1 MVELYTWHAGHSYKV
16 VGARGNGYK
25 EEVETR
31 RVVKRLLEICYQHGI
46 NAVDTTDNDG
56 NTQRENLNNIVR
68 NCNSYPKNGRLDVAI
83 HFNQAESETGGVE
96 VWYYDQVGLASKV
109 SKAVA
114 NALGLRDRGAKEGK
128 GLAVLNGTNAPAI
141 LIELPFLSHAGNMQ
155 AYESNFEPMC
165 RAIVQAVTGREIT
178 VNGNVTNDVHVTG
191 SKGVVTVTVD
201 IALVRR
207 EPTTQSGINN
217 LAGNNGR
224 ITRGTEWESW
234 GSTIGEGGYT
244 WYNLGTNMWV
254 RGDLVN
260 WRSA

>member
-1 MVELYTWHAGHSYKV
+1 MFDLYTFGAGHSFKV
-16 VGARGNGYK
+16 RGASGNGYR

-46 NAVDTTDNDG
+46 RAVDTTDNDG

-83 HFNQAESETGGVE
+83 HFNQAESESGGVE
-96 VWYYDQVGLASKV
+96 VWYYDQVSLAAKV
-109 SKAVA
+109 SKEVA
-114 NALGLRDRGAKEGK
+114 AALGLRDRGAKEGK

-141 LIELPFLSHAGNMQ
+141 LIELPFLSHQGNMQ
-155 AYESNFEPMC
+155 AYEDNFDNMC
-165 RAIVQAVTGREIT
+165 RAIVQVVTGREIT

-191 SKGVVTVTVD
+191 SQGIVTVKVD
-201 IALVRR
+201 VALVRR
-207 EPTTQSGINN
+207 EPTTQSGVNN

-224 ITRGTEWESW
+224 ISRGSEWQSW

-244 WYNLGTNMWV
+244 WYPLGNEMWV
-254 RGDLVN
+254 RGDLVS
-260 WRSA
+260 WRNA

>member
-1 MVELYTWHAGHSYKV
+1 MPDLITWHAGHNLKV

-31 RVVKRLLEICYQHGI
+31 RVVKRLIEICYQHGI
-46 NAVDTTDNDG
+46 RCVDTTDNDG
-56 NTQRENLNNIVR
+56 YTQRENLNNIVR

-96 VWYYDQVGLASKV
+96 VWYYDQESLAAKV
-109 SKAVA
+109 SKEVA
-114 NALGLRDRGAKEGK
+114 AALGLRDRGAKEGK

-191 SKGVVTVTVD
+191 NQGIVTVKVSV
-201 IALVRR
+201 ALIRT
-207 EPTTQSGINN
+207 EPTTQSSINTD
-217 LAGNNGR
+217 GGDNGR
-224 ITRGTEWESW
+224 VKRDSEWQTW

-244 WYNLGTNMWV
+244 WYNLGTNMWI

-260 WRSA
+260 WRNA